1 MLIDS
6 FNSSVLLIDV
16 QKKLFPKIFDF
27 KALEI
32 TILECLEVFYT
43 LDVPI
48 FFSEQYPK
56 GLGSTIDKVL
66 KKLLSYN
73 AHKFEKTSFSCFPST
88 SKNINENQ
96 LLKSKQVILI
106 GIETHICVLQT
117 AMDLKLKG
125 HEVFVIFEAVG
136 SRKIQDKEIS
146 IKRMINSG
154 IQVVTFE
161 MMLFEL
167 LRDSKNKH
175 FKNLSSL
182 LK

>member
-1 MLIDS
+1 MLIDPT
-6 FNSSVLLIDV
+6 NSSLLLIDV
-16 QKKLFPKIFDF
+16 QKKLFPKIYDS
-27 KALEI
+27 KPLEN

-43 LDVPI
+43 LDIPI

-56 GLGSTIDKVL
+56 GLGSTVDNVL
-66 KKLLSYN
+66 EKLTSYN
-73 AHKFEKTSFSCFPST
+73 AHKFEKTSFSCFPT
-88 SKNINENQ
+88 SLQHINESQ
-96 LLKSKQVILI
+96 LLRSRQVILI

-117 AMDLKLKG
+117 AMDLKDKG
-125 HEVFVIFEAVG
+125 YEVFVIFEAVG
-136 SRKIQDKEIS
+136 SRKTYDKELA
-146 IKRMINSG
+146 IKRMINYG

-182 LK
+182 IK

>member
-6 FNSSVLLIDV
+6 CNSSLLLIDA
-16 QKKLFPKIFDF
+16 QNKLFPKIHEP
-27 KALEI
+27 KNLENA
-32 TILECLEVFYT
+32 ILNCLEVFYT
-43 LDVPI
+43 LDIPI
-48 FFSEQYPK
+48 FFSEQYPN
-56 GLGSTIDKVL
+56 GLGLTIDKVL
-66 KKLLSYN
+66 EKLLSCN
-73 AHKFEKTSFSCFPST
+73 AYKFEKTSFSCFPTTST
-88 SKNINENQ
+88 STDAGK

-117 AMDLKLKG
+117 AMDLKVKG
-125 HEVFVIFEAVG
+125 YEVFVIFEAVG
-136 SRKIQDKEIS
+136 SRKIYDKELG
-146 IKRMINSG
+146 IKRMINNG

-182 LK
+182 IK

>member
-6 FNSSVLLIDV
+6 SNSSLLLIDV
-16 QKKLFPKIFDF
+16 QTKLFPKIIDS
-27 KALEI
+27 KRLERS
-32 TILECLEVFYT
+32 ILDCLEVFYT

-56 GLGSTIDKVL
+56 GLGFTIDKVL
-66 KKLLSYN
+66 EKLLSYK
-73 AHKFEKTSFSCFPST
+73 AYKFEKTSFSCFPNT
-88 SKNINENQ
+88 SESIDAIQ
-96 LLKSKQVILI
+96 LFKTKQVILI

-117 AMDLKLKG
+117 ALDLKKKG
-125 HEVFVIFEAVG
+125 QEVFVIFEAVG
-136 SRKIQDKEIS
+136 SRKNQDKEFA
-146 IKRMINSG
+146 IKRMINNG
-154 IQVVTFE
+154 IQVITFE

-182 LK
+182 VR

>member
-6 FNSSVLLIDV
+6 TNSSLLLIDV
-16 QKKLFPKIFDF
+16 QDKLFPKIYES
-27 KALEI
+27 KNLENA
-32 TILECLEVFYT
+32 ILNCLEVFHT
-43 LDVPI
+43 LDIPI
-48 FFSEQYPK
+48 FFSEQYPN
-56 GLGSTIDKVL
+56 GLGLTIDNVL
-66 KKLLSYN
+66 KKLLSCK
-73 AHKFEKTSFSCFPST
+73 AHKFEKTSFSCFPT
-88 SKNINENQ
+88 SMTSLHAGQ

-117 AMDLKLKG
+117 AMDLKG
-125 HEVFVIFEAVG
+125 AGYEVFVIFDAVG
-136 SRKIQDKEIS
+136 SRKNYDKELAIN
-146 IKRMINSG
+146 RMINYG

-182 LK
+182 IK

>member
-6 FNSSVLLIDV
+6 CNSSLLLIDA
-16 QKKLFPKIFDF
+16 QNKLFPKIHEP
-27 KALEI
+27 KNLENA
-32 TILECLEVFYT
+32 ILNCLEVFYT
-43 LDVPI
+43 LDIPI
-48 FFSEQYPK
+48 FFSEQYPN
-56 GLGSTIDKVL
+56 GLGLTIDKVL
-66 KKLLSYN
+66 EKLISCK
-73 AHKFEKTSFSCFPST
+73 AHKFEKTSFSCFPTNST
-88 SKNINENQ
+88 ALHADQ

-117 AMDLKLKG
+117 AMDLKDKG
-125 HEVFVIFEAVG
+125 YEVFVIFEAVG
-136 SRKIQDKEIS
+136 SRKTYDKELA
-146 IKRMINSG
+146 IKRMINYG

-182 LK
+182 IK